1 MAVKH
6 TCACPPSLPA
16 GLPCSYYAS
25 ADGGATWSSNAL
37 PVPTTPASPT
47 AMAAVYGAALLS
59 STGPQL
65 LIAGSG
71 GHVMQ
76 TNDGGATWTDVSPVD
91 GDGCDMLTANTIRGL
106 QAVGNSVYAWVE
118 NGGYLKCSDSS
129 AVPLVWTKPSGTG
142 IPDAANLF
150 AGSFVDASI
159 GWLAGQN
166 QQ

>member
-1 MAVKH
+1 MRPGLSCCRCCSVRRRRHGCHWRCGVSDAAAGQPGTSVAVKH

-106 QAVGNSVYAWVE
+106 QAVGNSV
-118 NGGYLKCSDSS
+118 
-129 AVPLVWTKPSGTG
+129 
-142 IPDAANLF
+142 
-150 AGSFVDASI
+150 
-159 GWLAGQN
+159 
-166 QQ
+166 